1 MIDNQHSRQYVKA
14 MRRALTSLPRSLVLA
29 ALLSLALVS
38 SPAWAGAVVDA
49 NPGNPGQ
56 TLDVKS
62 LAVKGKTTL
71 IDFYSPF
78 CPPCVRLAPLMKQLA
93 EKRPD
98 LAIKKANINRP
109 GVNGIDWRS
118 PLAQQYQIRQVP
130 YFMIFNPQGQL
141 VAQGREAVETVGR
154 WLKEAGLM
162 Q

>member
-1 MIDNQHSRQYVKA
+1 MIDNRQLRHYVKA
-14 MRRALTSLPRSLVLA
+14 MSRALKSFPPSLVLA

-38 SPAWAGAVVDA
+38 SGAWAGAIAEV
-49 NPGNPGQ
+49 NPGNTGQ
-56 TLDVKS
+56 TLNVKS
-62 LAVKGKTTL
+62 LLVKGKTTL

-78 CPPCVRLAPLMKQLA
+78 CPPCVQMAPLMEQLA

-130 YFMIFNPQGQL
+130 FFMIFNPQGQP

-154 WLKEAGLM
+154 WLQEAGLVK
-162 Q
+162 